1 MIATTPTRPSPA
13 PHVTLIEPSLGWQPL
28 RFGELWKHREL
39 VYFLAWRDVKVRYK
53 QTLLG
58 AAWAVLQPLLMML
71 VFTLFLGRLAGV
83 QTPSTP
89 YPLFVFAGL
98 LPWNFFAT
106 AIAAASQSVVGSER
120 LITKV
125 YFPRL
130 AVPFAAVAAALVDF
144 VVALVLL
151 GALLWWYGVEP
162 SWTWLAAPLAMAF
175 VAVAALGVGS
185 LLAALNVAY
194 RDFRY
199 VVPFLV
205 QFWMFA
211 TPTIYLPITPATAAG
226 ALSPA
231 ATWLLYANPLTAL
244 VALFRA
250 ALLGE
255 SLPWVWAAPAA
266 AASLLGFL
274 GACFVFRRIEQSF
287 ADVI

>member
-1 MIATTPTRPSPA
+1 MMVAANTPTMTSQS
-13 PHVTLIEPSLGWQPL
+13 VTVIEPSRGWQPL
-28 RFGELWKHREL
+28 RFGELWQYREL
-39 VYFLAWRDVKVRYK
+39 VFFLTWRDVKVRYK

-58 AAWAVLQPLLMML
+58 AAWAVIQPVLMML

-83 QTPSTP
+83 QTGSTP

-98 LPWNFFAT
+98 LPWNFFST

-144 VVALVLL
+144 AVSLLLL
-151 GALLWWYGVEP
+151 GAMCAWYGVEP
-162 SWTWLAAPLAMAF
+162 SWSWLAAPLVMA
-175 VAVAALGVGS
+175 VIAVAALGVGS

-211 TPTIYLPITPATAAG
+211 TPTIYLNVTPATAAG
-226 ALSPA
+226 TLSPA
-231 ATWLLYANPLTAL
+231 AAWLLYANPLTAL

-250 ALLGE
+250 SLLGE
-255 SLPWVWAAPAA
+255 PLPLAWAAPAVVA
-266 AASLLGFL
+266 TGVVFLAS
-274 GACFVFRRIEQSF
+274 CFVFRRVEQSF